1 MVRYCRLWEEGGKY
15 YLSDQYDLNRVVF
28 NSAEERQ
35 KWMDDFEP
43 ETGKK
48 LIVLPLGKIED
59 RSVEN
64 LRRELKTLDELIAGD

>member
-28 NSAEERQ
+28 NSAKERQ

-43 ETGKK
+43 ETEKK